1 MSSLR
6 LGFSCRWR
14 KGERGK
20 RVVWIVTEFE
30 LFPDKV
36 VLGTPRKMVE
46 DICDTLKACDGKGM
60 IPVKDLRTF
69 LGKLAWVAGI
79 VPRLKW
85 TVTALYANLTKV
97 QQEEQSEYERAQK
110 RTRDQRMKVGLV
122 AVKRMGTTLPWLRAA
137 FESKENMMIRTE
149 PLDEVG
155 PVWGVVTDASS
166 RDRGPADTQSGAR
179 MAHLGS
185 IRGPGAGEPSKS
197 PRDTV
202 PAGGGSG
209 SAGGPGSAQGTAVVV
224 HQDSR
229 WTSGHQERQ
238 FSRPVDVK
246 EDVVTNQDL
255 ELSGGQDSVAPGA
268 CHNHQAGAP
277 TCAGETQHGSRLAF
291 EAW

>member
-46 DICDTLKACDGKGM
+46 DICDTLKAWDGKGM

-97 QQEEQSEYERAQK
+97 QQEDQSEYERAQK
-110 RTRDQRMKVGLV
+110 RTRSENEGGPRGREKDGHHTALAACSLRVEGEHDDQD
-122 AVKRMGTTLPWLRAA
+122 RAA
-137 FESKENMMIRTE
+137 
-149 PLDEVG
+149 G
-155 PVWGVVTDASS
+155 
-166 RDRGPADTQSGAR
+166 RGR
-179 MAHLGS
+179 
-185 IRGPGAGEPSKS
+185 AGM
-197 PRDTV
+197 
-202 PAGGGSG
+202 GGG
-209 SAGGPGSAQGTAVVV
+209 
-224 HQDSR
+224 HR
-229 WTSGHQERQ
+229 C
-238 FSRPVDVK
+238 F
-246 EDVVTNQDL
+246 L
-255 ELSGGQDSVAPGA
+255 EG
-268 CHNHQAGAP
+268 
-277 TCAGETQHGSRLAF
+277 
-291 EAW
+291 

>member
-1 MSSLR
+1 MSME
-6 LGFSCRWR
+6 

-46 DICDTLKACDGKGM
+46 DICDTLKAWDGKGM

-85 TVTALYANLTKV
+85 TVTALYAILTKV
-97 QQEEQSEYERAQK
+97 QQEEQSEHERAQK
-110 RTRDQRMKVGLV
+110 RTRDQRIKVGLV

-166 RDRGPADTQSGAR
+166 RDRGPADTQRTPNA
-179 MAHLGS
+179 
-185 IRGPGAGEPSKS
+185 
-197 PRDTV
+197 
-202 PAGGGSG
+202 
-209 SAGGPGSAQGTAVVV
+209 
-224 HQDSR
+224 
-229 WTSGHQERQ
+229 ER
-238 FSRPVDVK
+238 
-246 EDVVTNQDL
+246 T
-255 ELSGGQDSVAPGA
+255 
-268 CHNHQAGAP
+268 
-277 TCAGETQHGSRLAF
+277 
-291 EAW
+291 